1 MQTPSPRRSTAVLVV
16 TALAIAL
23 SFIFVLIRANH
34 AEASKTATHPKVAH
48 TNGAVAAPAASLK
61 QDWLQAY
68 GRLPLSFE
76 ENHGQVNPA
85 VQFFSHGDGY
95 DLSLMSQEAD
105 FTLRSP
111 RPKQQTRFNRS
122 KFLRD
127 RNRAGATEKTS
138 VLRMRLEGSNPDAA
152 MTGLDRTATKI
163 NYFIGNDP
171 AKWHT
176 DVPAYAKVKYAE
188 VYPGV
193 DLIFYGNRRQLEYD
207 FVVAPGADT
216 KAIALN
222 VEGADK
228 MKLDAN
234 GNLAM
239 GVVGGIVELRKP
251 NAYQESNGVRREVA
265 GNYQIS
271 KQHEVRFVLGD
282 YDKTQPLTIDPVV
295 IYSTYVGGSGNANGG
310 DIGFGI
316 ALDAAGDAYIAGVTS
331 SADLMQVNGINAA
344 APGSVT
350 NSTAAFVAE
359 LNPAGTAAL
368 YLTYLGG
375 STSDGAFA
383 IAVDGTPNIYLT
395 GFTESSDFPLS
406 QTNIPFQNTPPAG
419 VSLGGVAFVT
429 RLDPTKT
436 GTAQLVYSGFVG
448 GSGSANGGDE
458 GNGIAV
464 DGNGNAFLTGLTL
477 STTTFPTMNATV
489 APFSSVQLSPAGNA
503 FVTEVNTG
511 GSGPT
516 SLLFS
521 AIFGGTGAGNG
532 NFPFGDFGAGIALDS
547 SSKVYIVGT
556 TTSGASFPT
565 QGTSVKPCAQNSTSA
580 AFLSVINLSTP
591 ATPALSYST
600 CVAGST
606 AEIGN
611 GVALG
616 PSNIVYLT
624 GASFST
630 DFPLVPAGATIPLG
644 FPGAVPPGFPNSDSS
659 VVFVST
665 LNTANGTLGYSTF
678 LGGSGGD
685 SGSSIAVDSAG
696 VAYVTGQAGSPDFP
710 ITPGAAQMTRTNGLG
725 NAFVSKVNASAGGNG
740 GKDLLYS
747 TYFGGTGD
755 GSDPDA
761 GNGIVLMGTN
771 AYVTG
776 QATTGALTTA
786 GAYHTATNNAAGLNA
801 FVAELP
807 LLAPLSVSPTSLNF
821 GTQLVGAPTAAQSV
835 TVTNNSAAS
844 ISIPFVVTGANAA
857 DFVAQAGATPCGASL
872 AAGASCMIAV
882 VFTPSVAAAEA
893 ATLQIA
899 TGVNALSVALSGTGS
914 ATGAFTVTAP
924 ATFDLTSGVAGSVP
938 VTVTGSQGFTGA
950 VNLTCTGNTPNV
962 TSCTMMPTS
971 VTVTSGMMSPTA
983 VASVTATVSFVAPPP
998 AANNPP
1004 STSVRQVVFLV
1015 LGISM
1020 LFMIPR
1026 TQRRRLRLGMVAAM
1040 LVFVTV
1046 AGCSNNPKSH
1056 TGTGSI
1062 TITGTA
1068 PATPALGPQSATVN
1082 LTISN

>member
-1 MQTPSPRRSTAVLVV
+1 MQTPSPRRSTAVFVV

-34 AEASKTATHPKVAH
+34 AEASKTAMHPKVA
-48 TNGAVAAPAASLK
+48 TNGAVAAPAAALK
-61 QDWLQAY
+61 QNWLQAY

-76 ENHGQVNPA
+76 ENHGQANPA
-85 VQFFSHGDGY
+85 VQFLSHGDGY

-105 FTLRSP
+105 FTLRSAS
-111 RPKQQTRFNRS
+111 PKPQTRFSRS
-122 KFLRD
+122 KVLRD
-127 RNRAGATEKTS
+127 RSRAGATEKLS

-176 DVPAYAKVKYAE
+176 DVPAYSKVKYAG

-193 DLIFYGNRRQLEYD
+193 DLVFYGNRRQLEYD

-222 VEGADK
+222 VEGAHN

-239 GVVGGIVELRKP
+239 GLAGGTVELRKP
-251 NAYQESNGVRREVA
+251 NAYQESNGIRREVA

-271 KQHEVRFVLGD
+271 KEHEVRFVLGD

-310 DIGFGI
+310 DTGFGI

-331 SADLMQVNGINAA
+331 SADLIQVKGINPA
-344 APGSVT
+344 APASVT

-359 LNPAGTAAL
+359 LNPTGTAAL

-383 IAVDGTPNIYLT
+383 IAVDSIPNIYLT
-395 GFTESSDFPLS
+395 GFTESSDFPRS

-419 VSLGGVAFVT
+419 VNLGGVAFVT

-458 GNGIAV
+458 GNGIVV

-477 STTTFPTMNATV
+477 STTGFPAMNATA

-511 GSGPT
+511 GSGPS

-521 AIFGGTGAGNG
+521 TIFGGTGAGNA
-532 NFPFGDFGAGIALDS
+532 NFPFGDFAAGIALDS
-547 SSKVYIVGT
+547 SSNVFVVGT
-556 TTSGASFPT
+556 TTSGATFPT
-565 QGTSVKPCAQNSTSA
+565 QGTPVKSCAQNSTSA

-591 ATPALSYST
+591 TAPTLSYST

-616 PSNIVYLT
+616 PNNIVYLT

-630 DFPLVPAGATIPLG
+630 DFPLVPAGGTIPLG

-659 VVFVST
+659 VAFVST

-685 SGSSIAVDSAG
+685 TGSSIAVDSAG
-696 VAYVTGQAGSPDFP
+696 VAYVTGLAGSANFP
-710 ITPGAAQMTRTNGLG
+710 ITPGAVQPTRTNTLG

-747 TYFGGTGD
+747 TFFGGTGD

-761 GNGIVLMGTN
+761 GNGIALMGTN
-771 AYVTG
+771 AFVTG

-801 FVAELP
+801 FVTELP
-807 LLAPLSVSPTSLNF
+807 LVAPLSVSPTSLNF
-821 GTQLVGAPTAAQSV
+821 GTQLLGVPTVAQSV

-844 ISIPFVVTGANAA
+844 ISIPFTVTGANAA
-857 DFVAQAGATPCGASL
+857 DFGAAAGAATPCGASL
-872 AAGASCMIAV
+872 AAGASCTISV
-882 VFTPSVAAAEA
+882 IFTPSVAAAEA

-899 TGVNALSVALSGTGS
+899 TGVNALSAALTGTGTATGDFSLTVPATANVTSGTAGSIPVTVNGLAGFNGSVSLACTNQTANITSCTIPTS
-914 ATGAFTVTAP
+914 ATVGQTVNATVTA
-924 ATFDLTSGVAGSVP
+924 TFSLV
-938 VTVTGSQGFTGA
+938 
-950 VNLTCTGNTPNV
+950 L
-962 TSCTMMPTS
+962 
-971 VTVTSGMMSPTA
+971 
-983 VASVTATVSFVAPPP
+983 PPQTITT
-998 AANNPP
+998 PP
-1004 STSVRQVVFLV
+1004 SNSLRQMFFLI
-1015 LGISM
+1015 LAISM
-1020 LFMIPR
+1020 LLMIPAAKRYR
-1026 TQRRRLRLGMVAAM
+1026 TRIGMAIAM
-1040 LVFVTV
+1040 LVFVAV
-1046 AGCSNNPKSH
+1046 AGCSNNPSVSTKS
-1056 TGTGSI
+1056 GSI
-1062 TITGTA
+1062 TIMGTGTGA
-1068 PATPALGPQSATVN
+1068 AAGIVHTATVN
-1082 LTISN
+1082 LTISK